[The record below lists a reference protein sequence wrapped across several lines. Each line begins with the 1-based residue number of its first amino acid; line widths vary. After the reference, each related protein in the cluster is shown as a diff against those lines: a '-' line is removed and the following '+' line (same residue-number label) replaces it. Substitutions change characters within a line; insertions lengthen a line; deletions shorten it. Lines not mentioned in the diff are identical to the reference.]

1 MHRSPSPLCQCREK
15 KLRPGLPECE
25 IKQVIN
31 FLVWP
36 TVGTMTFFITVK
48 QKVEEN
54 NFHFYALCPLP
65 STRLMRMVLWLGLRK
80 QINHMFTSSLSL
92 SWIWSMK
99 SGVVRSVDV
108 ELCCCLQQSKKIQ
121 SLLLFGD
128 RELYHTIYTP
138 NFVQNLTLIHLD
150 LGEYTENKSFF
161 FFNRTQP
168 HIKQWNRYFK
178 GKTVTWFLI
187 VLQGPQTSCG
197 GSGLDLKGL
206 QKKIR
211 LVVTPEVKFID
222 WIRSH
227 VVPCLEA
234 VLPLLSRGT
243 ILLEKSAKWRETWV
257 CGMAESGEE

>member
-1 MHRSPSPLCQCREK
+1 MHRSPLPLCQCREK

-48 QKVEEN
+48 QKAEEN

-80 QINHMFTSSLSL
+80 QINHIFTSSLSL
-92 SWIWSMK
+92 SWMWSMK
-99 SGVVRSVDV
+99 SGVVRSDDV

-161 FFNRTQP
+161 FLTECS
-168 HIKQWNRYFK
+168 HISNSETDISREKKQYLVFWLFYKDHRLP
-178 GKTVTWFLI
+178 VE
-187 VLQGPQTSCG
+187 
-197 GSGLDLKGL
+197 GLG
-206 QKKIR
+206 
-211 LVVTPEVKFID
+211 
-222 WIRSH
+222 WILRGCRKRSD
-227 VVPCLEA
+227 
-234 VLPLLSRGT
+234 
-243 ILLEKSAKWRETWV
+243 
-257 CGMAESGEE
+257 